1 MTPAR
6 TASALVIDDEAPAR
20 DELSYL
26 LRAFSIA
33 PVDAVQNSSDALRYL
48 QERSYDVVFLD
59 VRMPALNG
67 IELGNVLRRFATP
80 PAIVF
85 VTAFEEYAVRAFDI
99 GACDYLLK
107 PVSRE
112 RLGTALGRALRRPP
126 DQPDSAGGDPFATI
140 PVETA
145 GRTRLIA
152 RERVH
157 WVEAEGDYVRLHVA
171 DGGAYLVRM
180 PISHL
185 AERWSAFGFIRIH
198 RGFLV
203 QVKHIT
209 EFSVING
216 VHAVTVSGHSLPVSR
231 RHVRDVRDRIL
242 RAGRRSL
249 PCPRTGPAVPRPRE
263 PPSPPRR
270 RAMERCLPPAR
281 PTPDPRCSQGGS
293 ASSGGPTRY
302 LSSTTS
308 PGSATC
314 ETIRARAACWPGRLS
329 VPNLACLSCASRSC
343 SR

>member
-1 MTPAR
+1 MTQAR

-26 LRAFSIA
+26 LRTTFSIA
-33 PVDAVQNSSDALRYL
+33 PVDAAQNSSDAFRYL

-67 IELGNVLRRFATP
+67 IELSKVLCRFAAP

-85 VTAFEEYAVRAFDI
+85 VTAFEEYAVRAFEI

-107 PVSRE
+107 PVSRA
-112 RLGTALGRALRRPP
+112 RLSTALGRALGRSP
-126 DQPDSAGGDPFATI
+126 DHPDSPDDDPFATI

-145 GRTRLIA
+145 GRTRFIP
-152 RERVH
+152 REQVR
-157 WVEAEGDYVRLHVA
+157 WAEAEGDYVRLHTT
-171 DGGAYLVRM
+171 DGSAYLVRM

-185 AERWSAFGFIRIH
+185 EERWSAHGFIRIH

-209 EFSVING
+209 EFSVTNG
-216 VHAVTVSGHSLPVSR
+216 VHAVTVAGHSLPVSR

-249 PCPRTGPAVPRPRE
+249 PCPYPIPSIPRP
-263 PPSPPRR
+263 
-270 RAMERCLPPAR
+270 A
-281 PTPDPRCSQGGS
+281 GS
-293 ASSGGPTRY
+293 ALSGGPITY
-302 LSSTTS
+302 PSSTTF
-308 PGSATC
+308 PD
-314 ETIRARAACWPGRLS
+314 
-329 VPNLACLSCASRSC
+329 
-343 SR
+343 